1 MAKELRYNTEARAR
15 LEQGV
20 NALADAVKV
29 TLGPKGR
36 NAVLEKLTG
45 PPTITNDG
53 VTIAREIQLADPF
66 ANMGAQLV
74 KEVAMKTNG
83 VVGDG
88 TTTATVL
95 AQAMVR
101 EGLRA
106 VDAGANPM
114 RLRRGIERTVPVV
127 LQALTEQ
134 AVPIS
139 GRDDL
144 LRIASLAASDDDAI
158 GEVIARAVEHVG
170 EVGVVTTEESD
181 TLGLTV
187 DVVDGIEFDHG
198 YISAY
203 MVTDPERMEAVLENP
218 VILLTNKKITAV
230 QEIMPTIEAA
240 KRADRPLVVLAED
253 VDGPALQLLVGGNM
267 HKTMQSVVVRAP
279 GFGHRRVAELED
291 LAVALGGHVIAKD
304 TGIELSEVAREHLGS
319 CDRITVTE
327 NETTIVG
334 AHGEQALVDARVGQ
348 LEAQLERARID
359 ADQDSLELR
368 IARLTGRVAVIR
380 VGGATSVELKERMLR
395 VEDALAA
402 TRAALEE
409 GVVAGGGTALAQ
421 AHRALAD
428 LDLPG
433 DEAIGPQ
440 VVRRALAEPL
450 RWIAHQRR
458 LRGRRRRADRR
469 RPPARARIQRPHRRV
484 RRHVRRGCHRP
495 AQGHPGGAG
504 ERGVDR
510 GAAHHDRDGDRRGG
524 HRQSRRHHR
533 ARFRRPRRGH
543 GPPVQHLLSA
553 CRFGP
558 FGPRYGLGHGLTVA
572 ASFSNYGAGSQS

>member
-83 VVGDG
+83 MVGDG

-134 AVPIS
+134 AVPIG

-158 GEVIARAVEHVG
+158 GEVITRAVEHVG
-170 EVGVVTTEESD
+170 EVGVITTEESD
-181 TLGLTV
+181 TLGLAV

-203 MVTDPERMEAVLENP
+203 MVTNPERMEAVLENP

-240 KRADRPLVVLAED
+240 KRADRPLLVLAED

-334 AHGEQALVDARVGQ
+334 AHGEQELINARVGH
-348 LEAQLERARID
+348 LEAQRERARID
-359 ADQDSLELR
+359 ADRDNLELR

-395 VEDALAA
+395 VDDALAA
-402 TRAALEE
+402 TRAALEA
-409 GVVAGGGTALAQ
+409 GVVSGGGTALAQ

-428 LDLPG
+428 LNLPG
-433 DEAIGPQ
+433 DEGIGTQ

-450 RWIAHQRR
+450 RWIAHN
-458 LRGRRRRADRR
+458 
-469 RPPARARIQRPHRRV
+469 
-484 RRHVRRGCHRP
+484 
-495 AQGHPGGAG
+495 AG
-504 ERGVDR
+504 FEAEDV
-510 GAAHHDRDGDRRGG
+510 
-524 HRQSRRHHR
+524 
-533 ARFRRPRRGH
+533 
-543 GPPVQHLLSA
+543 VQIVEDL
-553 CRFGP
+553 P
-558 FGPRYGLGHGLTVA
+558 LGHGFNALTGEYGDMFEEGVIDPLKVTRAALESA
-572 ASFSNYGAGSQS
+572 ASIAALLITTETAIVEHVVGNPGAIIAPGFGDLAEGMVRPSNIY

>member
-1 MAKELRYNTEARAR
+1 MAKELRYNTDARAR

-83 VVGDG
+83 MVGDG

-127 LQALTEQ
+127 LQALTEH
-134 AVPIS
+134 AVAVN
-139 GRDDL
+139 GRSDL
-144 LRIASLAASDDDAI
+144 LRIASLAAGDDEAI
-158 GEVIARAVEHVG
+158 GEVITRAVEHVG
-170 EVGVVTTEESD
+170 ESGVVTTEESNA
-181 TLGLTV
+181 LGLSV

-203 MVTDPERMEAVLENP
+203 MVTNPERMEAVLENP

-230 QEIMPTIEAA
+230 QEIMPAIEAA

-304 TGIELSEVAREHLGS
+304 TGIELSEVSLEHLGS

-327 NETTIVG
+327 HETTIVG
-334 AHGEQALVDARVGQ
+334 AHGEQRLVDARVGQ

-359 ADQDSLELR
+359 ADRESLESR

-395 VEDALAA
+395 VEDALSA
-402 TRAALEE
+402 TRAAMEA
-409 GVVAGGGTALAQ
+409 GIVSGGGTALAQ

-433 DEAIGPQ
+433 DEGIGTQ

-450 RWIAHQRR
+450 RWIAHNAGFEADDVMQIVED
-458 LRGRRRRADRR
+458 LPLGHGFNALTGEYGDMFDEGVIDPLKVTRA
-469 RPPARARIQRPHRRV
+469 ALESAASIAALLITTETAIVEQV
-484 RRHVRRGCHRP
+484 V
-495 AQGHPGGAG
+495 GHPGAIIAPGF
-504 ERGVDR
+504 
-510 GAAHHDRDGDRRGG
+510 GDLAEGMV
-524 HRQSRRHHR
+524 
-533 ARFRRPRRGH
+533 RP
-543 GPPVQHLLSA
+543 
-553 CRFGP
+553 
-558 FGPRYGLGHGLTVA
+558 
-572 ASFSNYGAGSQS
+572 SNIY

>member
-83 VVGDG
+83 MVGDG

-158 GEVIARAVEHVG
+158 GEVITRAVEHVG
-170 EVGVVTTEESD
+170 EVGVITTEESD
-181 TLGLTV
+181 TLGLAV

-203 MVTDPERMEAVLENP
+203 MVTNPERMEAVLENP

-267 HKTMQSVVVRAP
+267 HRTMQSVVVRAP

-304 TGIELSEVAREHLGS
+304 TGIELSEVALEHLGS
-319 CDRITVTE
+319 CDRITVSE

-334 AHGEQALVDARVGQ
+334 ARGEQALINARVGH
-348 LEAQLERARID
+348 LEAQRERARID
-359 ADQDSLELR
+359 ADRDSLELR

-395 VEDALAA
+395 VDDALSA
-402 TRAALEE
+402 TRAALEA
-409 GVVAGGGTALAQ
+409 GVVSGGGAALAQ

-428 LDLPG
+428 LNLPG
-433 DEAIGPQ
+433 DEGIGTQ

-450 RWIAHQRR
+450 RWIAHN
-458 LRGRRRRADRR
+458 
-469 RPPARARIQRPHRRV
+469 
-484 RRHVRRGCHRP
+484 
-495 AQGHPGGAG
+495 AG
-504 ERGVDR
+504 FEAEDV
-510 GAAHHDRDGDRRGG
+510 
-524 HRQSRRHHR
+524 
-533 ARFRRPRRGH
+533 
-543 GPPVQHLLSA
+543 VQIVEDL
-553 CRFGP
+553 P
-558 FGPRYGLGHGLTVA
+558 LGHGFNALTGEYGDMFEEGVIDPLKVTRAALESA
-572 ASFSNYGAGSQS
+572 ASIAALLITTETAIVEHVAVNPGAIIAPGFGDLAEGMVRPSNIY

>member
-1 MAKELRYNTEARAR
+1 MAKELRYNKEARAR

-83 VVGDG
+83 MVGDG

-158 GEVIARAVEHVG
+158 GEVITRAVEHVG
-170 EVGVVTTEESD
+170 EVGVITTEESD

-203 MVTDPERMEAVLENP
+203 MVTNPERMEAVLENP

-240 KRADRPLVVLAED
+240 KRADRPLLVLAED

-334 AHGEQALVDARVGQ
+334 AHGEQELINARVGH
-348 LEAQLERARID
+348 LEAQRERARID
-359 ADQDSLELR
+359 ADRDNLELR

-395 VEDALAA
+395 VDDALAA
-402 TRAALEE
+402 TRAALEA
-409 GVVAGGGTALAQ
+409 GVVSGGGTALAQ

-428 LDLPG
+428 LNLPG
-433 DEAIGPQ
+433 DEGIGTQ

-450 RWIAHQRR
+450 RWIAHN
-458 LRGRRRRADRR
+458 
-469 RPPARARIQRPHRRV
+469 
-484 RRHVRRGCHRP
+484 
-495 AQGHPGGAG
+495 AG
-504 ERGVDR
+504 FEAEDV
-510 GAAHHDRDGDRRGG
+510 
-524 HRQSRRHHR
+524 
-533 ARFRRPRRGH
+533 
-543 GPPVQHLLSA
+543 VQIVEDL
-553 CRFGP
+553 P
-558 FGPRYGLGHGLTVA
+558 LGHGFNALTGEYGDMFEEGVIDPLKVTRAALESA
-572 ASFSNYGAGSQS
+572 ASIAALLITTETAIVEHVVGNPGAIIAPGFGDLAEGMVRPSNIY

>member
-1 MAKELRYNTEARAR
+1 MAKELRYNAEARLR
-15 LEQGV
+15 LERGV

-53 VTIAREIQLADPF
+53 VTIAREIQLRDPF

-106 VDAGANPM
+106 VEQGANPM
-114 RLRRGIERTVPVV
+114 RVRRGIERAISTVID
-127 LQALTEQ
+127 ALSEQ
-134 AVPIS
+134 SVS
-139 GRDDL
+139 LGGRGDL
-144 LRIASLAASDDDAI
+144 ERIATLAASDD
-158 GEVIARAVEHVG
+158 EVIGSAIAAAVEYVG
-170 EVGVVTTEESD
+170 RNGVITTEESD
-181 TLGLTV
+181 TLGLSV
-187 DVVDGIEFDHG
+187 GVVDGIEFDHG
-198 YISAY
+198 YISGY
-203 MVTDPERMEAVLENP
+203 MVTNHERMEAVLDNP
-218 VILLTNKKITAV
+218 VVLLTNKKITSV
-230 QEIMPTIEAA
+230 QEIMPSIEAA

-304 TGIELSEVAREHLGS
+304 TGRELHEVSLEHLGQ

-327 NETTIVG
+327 DATTIVG
-334 AHGEQALVDARVGQ
+334 ARGDQTLVDARVAQ
-348 LEAQLERARID
+348 LEAQHGRARID
-359 ADQDSLELR
+359 ADRDSLELR

-380 VGGATSVELKERMLR
+380 VGGVTSVELKERMLR

-402 TRAALEE
+402 TRAAVED
-409 GVVAGGGTALAQ
+409 GIVSGGGTALAQ
-421 AHRALAD
+421 AHRALDALGD
-428 LDLPG
+428 VGG
-433 DEAIGPQ
+433 DEGAGID
-440 VVRRALAEPL
+440 VVRRSMAEPL
-450 RWIAHQRR
+450 FWIATN
-458 LRGRRRRADRR
+458 
-469 RPPARARIQRPHRRV
+469 
-484 RRHVRRGCHRP
+484 
-495 AQGHPGGAG
+495 AG
-504 ERGVDR
+504 F
-510 GAAHHDRDGDRRGG
+510 DGEEVVKVVSGL
-524 HRQSRRHHR
+524 
-533 ARFRRPRRGH
+533 P
-543 GPPVQHLLSA
+543 
-553 CRFGP
+553 
-558 FGPRYGLGHGLTVA
+558 LGHGFNAMTGNYGDMFDEGVIDPAKVTKAALESA
-572 ASFSNYGAGSQS
+572 ASIAALLITTETAVVEEVLTHPGAIEAPGFGDLAEGMVRPSNIY

>member
-1 MAKELRYNTEARAR
+1 MAKELRYSADARTR

-53 VTIAREIQLADPF
+53 VTIAREIQLSDPF

-114 RLRRGIERTVPVV
+114 RVRRGIERTVPVV
-127 LQALTEQ
+127 LQALTEHSV
-134 AVPIS
+134 ALG
-139 GRDDL
+139 GRGDL
-144 LRIASLAASDDDAI
+144 LRIATLAASDDEAI
-158 GEVIARAVEHVG
+158 GEIIARAVEHVG
-170 EVGVVTTEESD
+170 EAGVVTTEESEV
-181 TLGLTV
+181 LGLTL

-203 MVTDPERMEAVLENP
+203 MVTNPERMEAVVDNP

-230 QEIMPTIEAA
+230 REIMPSIEVA

-267 HKTMQSVVVRAP
+267 HKTMLSVVVRAP
-279 GFGHRRVAELED
+279 GFGHRRIAELED

-304 TGIELSEVAREHLGS
+304 TGIELSEVTLEHLGS

-327 NETTIVG
+327 DQTTIVG
-334 AHGEQALVDARVGQ
+334 ARGEQRLVNARVAQ
-348 LEAQLERARID
+348 LEAQRERARID
-359 ADQDSLELR
+359 ADRDSLDLR

-402 TRAALEE
+402 TRAALEA
-409 GVVAGGGTALAQ
+409 GIVSGGGTALAQ

-428 LDLPG
+428 LALPG
-433 DEAIGPQ
+433 DEAIGTQ

-450 RWIAHQRR
+450 RWITLNA
-458 LRGRRRRADRR
+458 GFEADD
-469 RPPARARIQRPHRRV
+469 V
-484 RRHVRRGCHRP
+484 
-495 AQGHPGGAG
+495 
-504 ERGVDR
+504 
-510 GAAHHDRDGDRRGG
+510 
-524 HRQSRRHHR
+524 
-533 ARFRRPRRGH
+533 
-543 GPPVQHLLSA
+543 VQIVEDL
-553 CRFGP
+553 P
-558 FGPRYGLGHGLTVA
+558 LGHGFNALTGEYGDMFDEGVIDPLKVTRAALESA
-572 ASFSNYGAGSQS
+572 ASIAALLITTETAVVEQVAGQPGAIIAPGFGDLAEGMVRPSNIY